1 MLSLRTS
8 DDRFKI
14 KFEIIENGSGIFSGV
29 IDEIAQSQVPN
40 YVFSLPR
47 RLLRVDKGLPINT
60 AMVVRTQGGTPYMIG
75 EHGDSEATEGLVFRS
90 YRLFEPSGKYSWKR
104 TTKVYDQVTNLL
116 KSEDLVD
123 MEPATIWGLYEPTQ
137 REAFDREYYV
147 SQEQAS
153 FITNQPIK
161 RQDRIDGKDV
171 IRVDY
176 RLGLY
181 IATLS

>member
-1 MLSLRTS
+1 MLSLRSS

-14 KFEIIENGSGIFSGV
+14 RFEIIENGSGVFSGV
-29 IDEIAQSQVPN
+29 IDEISQTQVPN

-60 AMVVRTQGGTPYMIG
+60 SMVVLSQGGTPYMIG
-75 EHGDSEATEGLVFRS
+75 EHGDSEAPEGMVFRS
-90 YRLFEPSGKYSWKR
+90 YRLFEPSGKYSWR
-104 TTKVYDQVTNLL
+104 RPTKVVDVVTGLP
-116 KSEDLVD
+116 KSDELQN
-123 MEPATIWGLYEPTQ
+123 MTPATIWGLYEPNQ

-147 SQEQAS
+147 STEQAS